1 MAWGELGLAALFFM
15 ARMEPDLERVRGRPL
30 TLAIRGW
37 ALSLVLGLLVA
48 AFLYIL
54 PIVHSPMMVALAL
67 STTAL
72 GARRSRPRWWERE
85 CCPYCSSR
93 LSPVFY
99 CPGLFELRP
108 AH

>member
-1 MAWGELGLAALFFM
+1 MELPGGLATIDPCHLAQC
-15 ARMEPDLERVRGRPL
+15 L

-37 ALSLVLGLLVA
+37 VLSLVLRLLVA
-48 AFLYIL
+48 ALLYIL
-54 PIVHSPMMVALAL
+54 PIVHSPMMVALAV